1 VKETTPATAQ
11 EGSGHG
17 PQPLDRAPAAD
28 KDGAPHS
35 RRLWSLPFA
44 MYWGATSVSN
54 MGSGVT
60 LVALPVLAAQQLGAG
75 AAELG
80 YLRALEAAPYVLLA
94 LVIGQLVDHSRP
106 LQLMILAD
114 VARAFLLTATFALA
128 VSSLLGLPALYFMVF
143 AVGTFTVVYDVAQF
157 TAMPAIIDRRRLV
170 EANAAVELARG
181 AAFTLGPGL
190 GGLLIAILRAGPTLL
205 ADVVSYVYSAVS
217 LSILRSRTR
226 QPSAQRPTSERRQP
240 GRMMDGVRFVL
251 SHAEMRAMTAYLG
264 VNNVCNQA
272 FLTGLIVYLEVDQR
286 QSSFQVGLA
295 FGAYGAGFLL
305 AAVAA
310 PALGRRWGR
319 GPNVVASSLISA
331 AGVGVLAASTLAPAR
346 AWTAL
351 AAIAF
356 GALLVGLAA
365 PIFNV
370 QSVVLRLSVTP
381 QDRLGQV
388 NAFVKMVSQG
398 ALPLGALAAGALF
411 SAFTPAVAFGVVAA
425 VSFAATAILVFSP
438 LITGPGRRRGSHRAS
453 LEKGSA
459 A

>member
-1 VKETTPATAQ
+1 VKKRAPATAQ
-11 EGSGHG
+11 GGRG
-17 PQPLDRAPAAD
+17 PCPQPLDRTPVAGE
-28 KDGAPHS
+28 DGAPHS

-94 LVIGQLVDHSRP
+94 LVIGQLVDRSRP
-106 LQLMILAD
+106 LPLMILAD
-114 VARAFLLTATFALA
+114 VARALLLTAAFALA
-128 VSSLLGLPALYFMVF
+128 AISLLGLPALYLVVF
-143 AVGTFTVVYDVAQF
+143 AVGTSTVVYDVAQF
-157 TAMPAIIDRRRLV
+157 TAMPAIIGRHRLV

-190 GGLLIAILRAGPTLL
+190 GGLLIAILQAGPALL
-205 ADVVSYVYSAVS
+205 ADGASYLYSAVS
-217 LSILRSRTR
+217 LSILRSRTG
-226 QPSAQRPTSERRQP
+226 QPAAQRSASQRRPP
-240 GRMMDGVRFVL
+240 GRMFDGVRFVL
-251 SHAEMRAMTAYLG
+251 SHAGMRAMTAYLG

-272 FLTGLIVYLEVDQR
+272 FLTGLIAYLEVDQR
-286 QSSFQVGLA
+286 RSSFQVGLA

-305 AAVAA
+305 AAMAA
-310 PALGRRWGR
+310 PALGRRWGT
-319 GPNVVASSLISA
+319 GANVVASSLISA
-331 AGVGVLAASTLAPAR
+331 AGAGVLAASPLAPPR

-356 GALLVGLAA
+356 GSLLVGLAA
-365 PIFNV
+365 PIYNV
-370 QSVVLRLSVTP
+370 QSVALRLSVTP
-381 QDRLGQV
+381 QDRLGRV
-388 NAFVKMVSQG
+388 NALVKMVSQG

-411 SAFTPAVAFGVVAA
+411 SAFTPAAAFGAVAA

-438 LITGPGRRRGSHRAS
+438 LVTGPGRRRGPHRAS
-453 LEKGSA
+453 PEKGPVA
-459 A
+459 